1 MIFDKNKIAEDHL
14 NFLDPYLE
22 KTLDIFN
29 NLNSYK
35 QIDEETIITLDNL
48 HKEVIQGAL
57 EAMNKNKLKTYGKVL
72 LSNPYSSRIKVEKL
86 PAPNLY
92 SVLIFSTLWVIKLSA
107 MYIDMWIDEVPEASI
122 NTKGEIDKDL
132 IQGKIDTSLAFYG
145 ESYFSDK
152 QGRKLYK
159 DYQDYEKTPFGS
171 KFMILAAFFWH
182 PYEVNEAIKL
192 VVEKVKEKVDNKE
205 L

>member
-92 SVLIFSTLWVIKLSA
+92 SVLIIFLISLLISA
-107 MYIDMWIDEVPEASI
+107 IASYLPAMRI
-122 NTKGEIDKDL
+122 SKMNTFRAL
-132 IQGKIDTSLAFYG
+132 
-145 ESYFSDK
+145 
-152 QGRKLYK
+152 R
-159 DYQDYEKTPFGS
+159 YE
-171 KFMILAAFFWH
+171 
-182 PYEVNEAIKL
+182 
-192 VVEKVKEKVDNKE
+192 
-205 L
+205 